1 MRIVLALSAALLL
14 LSVGSG
20 ATASTSTPPQNGL
33 IAVNGW
39 EGIYIA
45 DPQAGTTRLVPKT
58 VEMSDPAWSPDGT
71 MLAVSAPYGE
81 TTGVYTMK
89 PDGSDRK
96 LVLENAYSPSWS
108 PDGKQLVVVRG
119 GVVDGDEDGTAL
131 AIVDAEGSGAR
142 TLDIGPAKDVRIVSM
157 PEWSP
162 DGKLIAFVDD
172 GEGTVRFV
180 SPDDKAAPLPAVA
193 AQPIGLSW
201 SPDSTRLAFDRYVE
215 TKDGGRSVGVVLDL
229 ATGREAVFTG
239 EQHGARSPTWSP
251 EGDQVAFISVSK
263 RATGTSTTTTSHSC
277 GGEDF
282 VSQLWVMS
290 PEGTKAH
297 QLVEGE
303 YYGQPSWARSPE
315 TVEASPAETEPEQ
328 QPLPAPAADTAPE
341 PLPLPA
347 PAPRED
353 AAPDVAK
360 PSPVSTKRPAPS
372 AANDGLIAVRGSDA
386 LYLTNPDSGSTRKIP
401 DTSDMVAPAWS
412 PDAKLLAVER
422 VGKGESSI
430 WTIRPDGTDP
440 QLVLPDAS
448 LPSWSPAG
456 DRIYAVRNECAGP
469 CEPEDEAANVLF
481 SVRPDGQDVRKV
493 EAGEDVDRE
502 FAWAPDGDVIGFFAD
517 ENASDPGTFDSS
529 AATWSPDGFWVAFV
543 GSVGPFDDETATA
556 PPPYGLWVVSA
567 EGGTPRLLVKGASGR
582 PSWAT

>member
-142 TLDIGPAKDVRIVSM
+142 TLDLGPAKDVRIVSM